1 MGWLKERISARISSW
16 RRKNKAEEAIKFLGE
31 LNDSVAAH
39 AETRALESILDD
51 DPTYL
56 HKFSL
61 IIAENIPQRV
71 LEKVTG
77 LLWDPAAAGGDASQ
91 TVSPPLVVVRTSG
104 FLADFG
110 IQLREHPIITTHS
123 DNAASLRID
132 KPFPSLLAHAFSL
145 NFDKMDVTDH
155 GHIPFVVILVRVL
168 QEWKNDHAGKAPN
181 TYAEKQEFKQRIVKM
196 KKKDDEEN
204 FDEAFAQ
211 AYKAWTNTIVPSEVE
226 ALFNDP
232 STKNLTA
239 DSDPFFHLVHA
250 LQVYTSQPPHT
261 LPLSATLPD
270 MKSDTKSYIHLQRL
284 YKEQAAEDKARFT
297 DILRGIEAGGAGA
310 GSGSV
315 ALGMVDDFVKNAH
328 ALRLIRGK
336 KWTGL
341 ADDVEALTM
350 AREMAPSALATH
362 LSLCALY
369 AFEGKNGRLPKPGDA
384 SDLEEM
390 TAWVKDRLTASG
402 WAPEPESEDSAMT
415 GADEDEEPLPKEIT
429 LWEHV
434 TNAIGEVSRAPAAE
448 LPTTAALMG
457 GMVAQEVI
465 KVITKQYIPING

>member
-1 MGWLKERISARISSW
+1 RILERA
-16 RRKNKAEEAIKFLGE
+16 
-31 LNDSVAAH
+31 
-39 AETRALESILDD
+39 T
-51 DPTYL
+51 T
-56 HKFSL
+56 
-61 IIAENIPQRV
+61 
-71 LEKVTG
+71 
-77 LLWDPAAAGGDASQ
+77 LLWDPTAAGADASQ
-91 TVSPPLVVVRTSG
+91 TVTPPLVVVRTSG

-110 IQLREHPIITTHS
+110 IQLKEHPIITTHS
-123 DNAASLRID
+123 ENAASLRID
-132 KPFPSLLAHAFSL
+132 KPFPALLAHAFSL

-168 QEWKNDHAGKAPN
+168 QEWKNDHAGKAPS
-181 TYAEKQEFKQRIVKM
+181 TYAEKQEFKQRILKM

-204 FDEAFAQ
+204 FDEAVAQ
-211 AYKAWTNTIVPSEVE
+211 AYKAWTNTVVPSEVE

-232 STKNLTA
+232 ATKNLTA
-239 DSDPFFHLVHA
+239 NSDPFFHLVHA

-297 DILRGIEAGGAGA
+297 DILRGLEAGSAGA
-310 GSGSV
+310 GGGAV
-315 ALGMVDDFVKNAH
+315 ALDMVDDFVKNAH

-341 ADDVEALTM
+341 VDDVEALTL
-350 AREMAPSALATH
+350 AREMAPSAVATH
-362 LSLCALY
+362 LALSALY
-369 AFEGKNGRLPKPGDA
+369 AFEGKNGRLPKPGDGP
-384 SDLEEM
+384 DREEM
-390 TAWVKDRLTASG
+390 TAWVKARLTATG
-402 WAPEPESEDSAMT
+402 WAPEPEPEDSAMT
-415 GADEDEEPLPKEIT
+415 GADEEEEALPKEIT

-434 TNAIGEVSRAPAAE
+434 TNAVGEVSRAPGAE

-465 KVITKQYIPING
+465 KVITKQYIPINGVCAVDLVSSTTGTVKV